1 VYTGKNIQV
10 TFDSVDCIKGHAFVF
25 PNKIIPPYYYV
36 RQGKQRSEVLFTVVP
51 THFLYRD
58 DWPSMDTKE
67 LSIQKSEY
75 DIEQDPETR
84 AQMFRDLIED

>member
-1 VYTGKNIQV
+1 MYTGGNIQL
-10 TFDSVDCIKGHAFVF
+10 TFDSVDCIKGHALVF
-25 PNKIIPPYYYV
+25 PNKIVPPYYYV
-36 RQGKQRSEVLFTVVP
+36 RQGKQRSEVILTVVP

-58 DWPSMDTKE
+58 DWPGMDTGE
-67 LSIQKSEY
+67 LSTQKSEY